1 LRIVCRHGP
10 CEYTWFNGERL
21 RCVWDNGKC
30 PEWFKKDREIRSNVW
45 HQHGRFG
52 GHASPGG
59 RESSSIHAVAASA
72 SSTAAKEHF
81 EQGERIQISDGSED
95 AASFSSGNGVRN
107 VAVELDF
114 DSIGDVRHDGR
125 SNNHTAA
132 HTPAPAAAPFAISTD
147 MPLESDASSAA
158 VAYNPFASAFAT
170 IQPFWLEET

>member
-1 LRIVCRHGP
+1 MLKFYNTKLVP
-10 CEYTWFNGERL
+10 
-21 RCVWDNGKC
+21 
-30 PEWFKKDREIRSNVW
+30 
-45 HQHGRFG
+45 
-52 GHASPGG
+52 
-59 RESSSIHAVAASA
+59 
-72 SSTAAKEHF
+72 
-81 EQGERIQISDGSED
+81 QGEMIQISDGSED

-125 SNNHTAA
+125 SSYHTAA

-158 VAYNPFASAFAT
+158 FAHNPFASSFAT

>member
-1 LRIVCRHGP
+1 LRIFCRHGP

-30 PEWFKKDREIRSNVW
+30 PEWFKKDKEIRSNVW
-45 HQHGRFG
+45 HQHSHF
-52 GHASPGG
+52 GG

-114 DSIGDVRHDGR
+114 DSVGDVRHDGR
-125 SNNHTAA
+125 GNYRTAA
-132 HTPAPAAAPFAISTD
+132 HTPAPAAAPFAVSTD
-147 MPLESDASSAA
+147 MPVESDASSAA